1 MKYKYL
7 ALVFAGALV
16 FSCGVDKLFTF
27 LEAEDYKYNPIT
39 EIEVVIR
46 QLPPLKS
53 RLIGRD
59 CTHPKIGEIQTL
71 MDCMEEVERKIER
84 KIERRMYRTDI

>member
-7 ALVFAGALV
+7 ALVFAGFLA
-16 FSCGVDKLFTF
+16 FSYGVDKFFAF
-27 LEAEDYKYNPIT
+27 LEAEHYKYNPIT

-53 RLIGRD
+53 RLIGKYCAR
-59 CTHPKIGEIQTL
+59 PVLGKLQIY
-71 MDCMEEVERKIER
+71 MDCMERIER
-84 KIERRMYRTDI
+84 KMYRTDI